1 MSQEGFFFVVPWPWY
16 STDYFLTLQKLTSQ
30 REVPADEAYEQKRLR
45 FAEITDE
52 I

>member
-1 MSQEGFFFVVPWPWY
+1 MVPRPWY
-16 STDYFLTLQKLTSQ
+16 STDYFLTLQKLTSP